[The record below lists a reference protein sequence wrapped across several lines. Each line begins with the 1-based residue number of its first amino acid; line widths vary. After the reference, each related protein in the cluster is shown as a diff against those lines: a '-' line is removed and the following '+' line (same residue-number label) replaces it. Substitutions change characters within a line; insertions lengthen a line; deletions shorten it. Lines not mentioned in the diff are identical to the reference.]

1 MKHIKLFENYI
12 ITKKL
17 FGLENLLKSDTIDSI
32 IDWGL
37 DFLKQGVSYL
47 MKNDLI
53 IELLKK
59 IKPDLLKEGKVRLIF
74 PLQDWESDALEGL
87 KKSGIVTGVFKKTNE
102 AIDFIEKLTG
112 AGIKIKELILG
123 SHGSK
128 DLFFI
133 AKEQEMPGQEY
144 SFFLKIS
151 KYLDKSGFVF
161 FTSCYGAD
169 KLNNLYVASQLLR
182 VPVWGS
188 KGVYNYITNTS
199 EGGFYWC
206 DFSKVNSNR
215 TVIDFLHNLSTGG
228 NELEKMISKLRKKAV
243 NTQNWD
249 DYNKFLIDNKICGF
263 STKSPISWI

>member
-12 ITKKL
+12 ISKKL

-32 IDWGL
+32 LDWGL

-53 IELLKK
+53 IELLQK

-133 AKEQEMPGQEY
+133 AMYFSMFLILFIIFWMFSTFKFLGRSICIISFMIFSFIVTIALGQ
-144 SFFLKIS
+144 
-151 KYLDKSGFVF
+151 
-161 FTSCYGAD
+161 
-169 KLNNLYVASQLLR
+169 
-182 VPVWGS
+182 
-188 KGVYNYITNTS
+188 
-199 EGGFYWC
+199 
-206 DFSKVNSNR
+206 
-215 TVIDFLHNLSTGG
+215 
-228 NELEKMISKLRKKAV
+228 SKL
-243 NTQNWD
+243 QM
-249 DYNKFLIDNKICGF
+249 
-263 STKSPISWI
+263 S